1 MRKIMITL
9 VAAFACTVAAMAQ
22 DVEFKVSGVVPQGTV
37 KAMVGEYGRG
47 KTIYTDSVCA
57 GGKFAI
63 AGKAPKDAIV
73 AVAVFTKD
81 DRNLMFFINDGTPL
95 ALDYTKN
102 EYKGSA
108 LNERVAAFW
117 VYMNDC
123 MSKQYSM
130 DRELKAGKATPE
142 RQKELEAKLK
152 RLDNESNEVIYKF
165 YRDNRD
171 NVLPAVIGLEYFY
184 SFDYD
189 HLKEFCDPATAY
201 FNHPAMMQ
209 AKSKLAGLEKRR
221 TGLTFH
227 DLTMQDMDGKTV
239 KLSQWVGQ
247 GQYVL
252 VDFWAS
258 WCGPCRREMP
268 TVVEAYNRYH
278 ASKGF
283 NVVGVSFDDKLDRW
297 KDGVKQLGMAW
308 PQMSDLKGWK
318 CAANE
323 VYGVSSIPSNVLVDP
338 QGKIVASD
346 LRGKELLNKLKE
358 IYGE

>member
-1 MRKIMITL
+1 MRKIMMTL

-142 RQKELEAKLK
+142 RQKELEAELK

-209 AKSKLAGLEKRR
+209 AKSKLA
-221 TGLTFH
+221 
-227 DLTMQDMDGKTV
+227 
-239 KLSQWVGQ
+239 Q

>member
-37 KAMVGEYGRG
+37 KAMAGEYGRG

-142 RQKELEAKLK
+142 RQKELEAELK

-189 HLKEFCDPATAY
+189 HLKEFCAPATAY

-209 AKSKLAGLEKRR
+209 AK
-221 TGLTFH
+221 
-227 DLTMQDMDGKTV
+227 
-239 KLSQWVGQ
+239 
-247 GQYVL
+247 
-252 VDFWAS
+252 
-258 WCGPCRREMP
+258 
-268 TVVEAYNRYH
+268 
-278 ASKGF
+278 
-283 NVVGVSFDDKLDRW
+283 
-297 KDGVKQLGMAW
+297 
-308 PQMSDLKGWK
+308 
-318 CAANE
+318 
-323 VYGVSSIPSNVLVDP
+323 
-338 QGKIVASD
+338 KIGRAHV
-346 LRGKELLNKLKE
+346 
-358 IYGE
+358 